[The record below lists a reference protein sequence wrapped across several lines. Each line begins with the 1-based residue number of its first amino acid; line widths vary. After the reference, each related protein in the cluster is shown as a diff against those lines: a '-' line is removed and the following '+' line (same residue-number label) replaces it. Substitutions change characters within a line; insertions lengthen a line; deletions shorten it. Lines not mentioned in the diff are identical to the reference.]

1 MKLSEFLYGIAKK
14 DILLP
19 EFQREY
25 VWNREQSK
33 QLMVSLFKNYPIG
46 AFLLWK
52 TENPPEIKNNA
63 ISTDKLGTHSLIL
76 DGQQRLTT
84 LYLLIK
90 NEIPPYYKPNDI
102 LSNPN
107 NLYFNLQSGE
117 FRYFQPIMKN
127 SLLWQKLTDCFSV
140 DKKVNV
146 IKIAKEISDNNLHVF
161 NTLDLAEKINENLNN
176 LRNIQNREFP
186 IEYVPNTA
194 NIDEAI
200 DIFDKVNSQG
210 TKLTD
215 AELALTH
222 ITGKWPKARR
232 TFKIKIDELTEKDF
246 NLDLRFIVRCL
257 TGIINGRALFD
268 TIHNASKEDV
278 KEGWKKLDKI
288 LDYTITILPK
298 HAYIHST
305 EDINTTNIL
314 VPFIIYLSKSP
325 NLEFDSK
332 KSMKKAIRWL
342 YLAHIWTRYSGQTD
356 QKLDQDINIVLR
368 NHDPWDDL
376 IDVIIDQRGRI
387 KLEASN
393 LEGRGIG
400 NPVFNMLYIV
410 EKAKGAID
418 WTNGSPIDITH
429 GKAYKIHKHHIFPS
443 SVLYNDKYD
452 SFNHLHKKLVNEIAN
467 RAFLTATSNISNIRD
482 KIPEEYLPEI
492 IHNYGEEALINQ
504 LVPMNQELWKI
515 DNYEHFLKA
524 RRKIIAK
531 EINKFIDTFWV
542 EEKKI
547 KEKRSLLEYI
557 NTGESTIL
565 EFKSSSRWDYYQE
578 KINKELKMEIIKTV
592 AGFMNSEGGTLLIGV
607 NDDGEIVGIENDVK
621 TLSKKNLD
629 GYELHLNSVIA
640 SSIGPEYTPFINICF
655 DEFEDKKVCI
665 IEIESS
671 THPIFIKNNDRR
683 EFYIRQ
689 GNSTRLLDSEETHKY
704 IEIKFNYS

>member
-1 MKLSEFLYGIAKK
+1 MKLNEILYGIEKK

-63 ISTDKLGTHSLIL
+63 INSEKIGTYSLIL

-102 LSNPN
+102 LNNPD
-107 NLYFNLQSGE
+107 NLYFNLKSGE
-117 FRYFQPIMKN
+117 FKYFQPIMKN
-127 SLLWQKLTDCFSV
+127 NLLWQKLTDCFSLQ
-140 DKKVNV
+140 KKVNV
-146 IKIAKEISDNNLHVF
+146 IKIAKKISEKNSQTF
-161 NTLDLAEKINENLNN
+161 NTLELVEKLNENLNN
-176 LRNIQNREFP
+176 LRNIRNRGFP
-186 IEYVPNTA
+186 IEYVPNNA
-194 NIDEAI
+194 QIDDAI
-200 DIFDKVNSQG
+200 DIFDKVNRQG

-222 ITGKWPKARR
+222 ITGKWPQARR
-232 TFKIKIDELTEKDF
+232 IFKIKIKELKEINF
-246 NLDLRFIVRCL
+246 LFDLRFIVRCL
-257 TGIINGRALFD
+257 TGIVRGRALFD
-268 TIHNASKEDV
+268 TIHNAVKEEV
-278 KEGWKKLDKI
+278 MEGWKKLDKI
-288 LDYTITILPK
+288 LDYVITILPK

-314 VPFIIYLSKSP
+314 VPFIVYLSKNP

-342 YLAHIWTRYSGQTD
+342 YLAHLWTRYSGQTD

-368 NHDPWDDL
+368 NLDPWDDL

-443 SVLYNDKYD
+443 SVLYNEKYD

-467 RAFLTATSNISNIRD
+467 RAFLTATSNISKIRD
-482 KIPEEYLPEI
+482 RKPVEYLPQI
-492 IHNYGEEALINQ
+492 INKYGEEALKNQ
-504 LVPMNQELWKI
+504 LIPMNQELWTI
-515 DNYEHFLKA
+515 DNYERFLKA
-524 RRKIIAK
+524 RRKIIAE
-531 EINKFIDTFWV
+531 EINKFINTFWV

-547 KEKRSLLEYI
+547 KKKRSLLEYI
-557 NTGESTIL
+557 NTGESTVL

-578 KINKELKMEIIKTV
+578 KINKELNKEITKTI

-607 NDDGEIVGIENDVK
+607 NDDGEIVGIENDVN
-621 TLSKKNLD
+621 TLNKKNLD
-629 GYELHLNSVIA
+629 GYGLHLNSIIS
-640 SSIGPEYTPFINICF
+640 SSIGPEYTPFISIRF
-655 DEFEDKKVCI
+655 DKDDEKEVCI
-665 IEIESS
+665 IEVESS
-671 THPIFIKNNDRR
+671 TQPIFIKNNDRR

-689 GNSTRLLDSEETHKY
+689 GNSTRLLDSEETHKF
-704 IEIKFNYS
+704 IEIKFNF

>member
-1 MKLSEFLYGIAKK
+1 MKLNEILFGIEKK

-63 ISTDKLGTHSLIL
+63 INSEKIGTYSLIL

-90 NEIPPYYKPNDI
+90 NEVPPYYKPNDI
-102 LSNPN
+102 LNNPD
-107 NLYFNLQSGE
+107 NLYFNLKSGE
-117 FRYFQPIMKN
+117 FKYFQPIMKN
-127 SLLWQKLTDCFSV
+127 NLLWQKLTDCFSLQ
-140 DKKVNV
+140 KKVNV
-146 IKIAKEISDNNLHVF
+146 IKIAKKISEKNSQTF
-161 NTLDLAEKINENLNN
+161 NTLELVEKLNDNLNN
-176 LRNIQNREFP
+176 LRNIRNRGFP
-186 IEYVPNTA
+186 IEYVPNIA
-194 NIDEAI
+194 QIDDAI
-200 DIFDKVNSQG
+200 DIFDKVNRQG

-222 ITGKWPKARR
+222 ITGKWPQARR
-232 TFKIKIDELTEKDF
+232 IFKIKIKELKEINF
-246 NLDLRFIVRCL
+246 LFDLRFIVRCL
-257 TGIINGRALFD
+257 TGIVRGRALFD
-268 TIHNASKEDV
+268 TIHNAVKEEV

-288 LDYTITILPK
+288 LDYVITILPK

-314 VPFIIYLSKSP
+314 VPFIVYLSKNP

-342 YLAHIWTRYSGQTD
+342 YLAHLWTRYSGQTD

-368 NHDPWDDL
+368 NLDPWDDL

-443 SVLYNDKYD
+443 SVLYNEKYD

-467 RAFLTATSNISNIRD
+467 RAFLTATSNISKIRD
-482 KIPEEYLPEI
+482 RKPVEYLPQI
-492 IHNYGEEALINQ
+492 INKYGEEALKNQ
-504 LVPMNQELWKI
+504 LIPMNQELWTI
-515 DNYEHFLKA
+515 DNYERFLKA
-524 RRKIIAK
+524 RRKIIAE
-531 EINKFIDTFWV
+531 EINKFINTFWV

-547 KEKRSLLEYI
+547 MKKRSLLEYI
-557 NTGESTIL
+557 NTGESTVL

-578 KINKELKMEIIKTV
+578 KINKELNKEITKTI

-607 NDDGEIVGIENDVK
+607 NDDGEIVGIENDVN
-621 TLSKKNLD
+621 TLNKKNLD
-629 GYELHLNSVIA
+629 GYGLHLNSIIS
-640 SSIGPEYTPFINICF
+640 SSIGPEYTPFISIRF
-655 DEFEDKKVCI
+655 DKYDEKEVCI
-665 IEIESS
+665 IEVESS
-671 THPIFIKNNDRR
+671 TQPIFIKNNDRR

-689 GNSTRLLDSEETHKY
+689 GNSTRLLDSEETHKF
-704 IEIKFNYS
+704 IEIKFNF